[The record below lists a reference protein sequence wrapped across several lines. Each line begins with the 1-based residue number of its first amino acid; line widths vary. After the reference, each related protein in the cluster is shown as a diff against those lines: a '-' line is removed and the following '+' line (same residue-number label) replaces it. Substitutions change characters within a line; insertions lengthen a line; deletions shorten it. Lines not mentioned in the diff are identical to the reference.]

1 MSEPQRHLV
10 VMVKAPRLG
19 AVKTR
24 LARDIGT
31 VAAWRFYRRTVAQTL
46 RRLGDDPRWT
56 LWVQITPDHG
66 GTFPPAW
73 LTGRRVLL
81 QGSGDLGQ
89 RMMKPFFELPP
100 GLVVLIGSDIPG
112 VRRRHIWRAFR
123 LLGKKP
129 IVFAPA
135 EDGGFWLVGQRRAPK
150 TYGLFKGPVC
160 WSSGQAL
167 EDSLKGLEERCVG
180 FADTLNDVDDGAA
193 YRAWKKRYPT

>member
-1 MSEPQRHLV
+1 MNGQQRHLV

-24 LARDIGT
+24 LARDIGA
-31 VAAWRFYRRTVAQTL
+31 VEAWRFYRSTVERTL
-46 RRLGDDPRWT
+46 RRLGDDLRWT
-56 LWVQITPDHG
+56 LWVQITPDCR
-66 GTFPPAW
+66 GTFPPVW
-73 LTGRRVLL
+73 LKGRRVLL

-100 GLVVLIGSDIPG
+100 GPVVLIGSDIPA
-112 VRRRHIWRAFR
+112 VRKCHIWRAFR

-135 EDGGFWLVGQRRAPK
+135 EDGGFWLVGQRRLPK
-150 TYGLFKGPVC
+150 TRRLFKQPVR
-160 WSSGQAL
+160 WSSGQTL
-167 EDSLKGLEERCVG
+167 EDSLKGLDERCVG

-193 YRAWKKRYPT
+193 YRAYPT